1 MTMSSYQLTLNLL
14 LQAAGIPLGK
24 TRLVR
29 HQDQRSPSGRTP
41 YTAWRAQDGSF
52 EQYQCIQSTERF
64 SVGQWLASFV
74 ATPFGET
81 LFVGLFKVNA
91 VGTVPR
97 GVTDP
102 LGGHDVEGLHL
113 YEIERLDALSEYSG
127 RMVVEWG
134 DGYRSWVQRADRQ
147 DKRIIELRKEINDPP
162 FPGFDAFVHTIRTL
176 ANVPHTWRSALIA
189 VSGVYLLVS
198 MTTGKYYIG
207 SATGA
212 GGFWGRWE
220 SYAANGHG
228 GNLGLKLAA
237 EQDYVVSIL
246 EVAASTANEED
257 VLKLESKWKRK
268 LLSREF
274 GLNKN

>member
-1 MTMSSYQLTLNLL
+1 MNSHPLTLNLL
-14 LQAAGIPLGK
+14 LQAADIPLNQ
-24 TRLVR
+24 TLLVR
-29 HQDQRSPSGRTP
+29 HQYQRSRSGRTP

-52 EQYQCIQSTERF
+52 DLYQSIQSKERF
-64 SVGQWLASFV
+64 KVGQWLASFV

-81 LFVGLFKVNA
+81 LFVGLFKVKA
-91 VGTVPR
+91 LGRVGP

-102 LGGHDVEGLHL
+102 IGGHDVEGLFL
-113 YEIERLDALSEYSG
+113 YDIAPEEALAAFVG
-127 RMVVEWG
+127 RMVIEWG

-147 DKRIIELRKEINDPP
+147 HKTVIELRKQVDDAP
-162 FPGFDAFVHTIRTL
+162 FPGFDAFTHTIGNL
-176 ANVPHTWRSALIA
+176 KDVPQTWRTALGA
-189 VSGVYLLVS
+189 VAGIYLLVS
-198 MTTGKYYIG
+198 MKTGKLYVG

-212 GGFWGRWE
+212 EGFWGRWE

-237 EQDYVVSIL
+237 EQDYTVSIL
-246 EVAASTANEED
+246 EVSASTASED
-257 VLKLESKWKRK
+257 EVLQLEAKWKRK